1 MNVAAMTVYGD
12 YYNEDRL
19 FDENSCLIGQN
30 LLLPGICLKQKLKEN
45 GHSYHT
51 FDCYKEKDIDK
62 IIYFDIPSNSKLTF
76 VGLIDIARY
85 VLHKGWKNDYFNKT
99 INDLPRNNRVLI
111 IQEPPVVNPKSYNK
125 KFHRYFGKILTWNPD
140 LVDNKKYF
148 DFKYPQPIPDKQYC
162 IPFTQKKMFTQISGN
177 KKGIGDNELYSERR
191 KVIDYFE
198 TNNNDFEFYG
208 VGWEKENL
216 KTYKGRTDDKLETL
230 SKYKFSFTFENCS
243 GLNGYVTEKIFD
255 CFFAGTV
262 PIYWGAEDIEN
273 YIPEECYI
281 DYRKFKSIEE
291 VVDFCQKLTEEEYE
305 KYRVAAKNYLN
316 GDYFKENFS
325 VEAYVER
332 MCRAILD

>member
-1 MNVAAMTVYGD
+1 MNISVLTM
-12 YYNEDRL
+12 YNEFYNNDRL
-19 FDENSCLIGQN
+19 FDSNSCSIGQN
-30 LLLPGICLKQKLKEN
+30 LLQPGIELQKSLLAQ
-45 GHSYHT
+45 GHNYHT
-51 FDCYKEKDIDK
+51 FDLFNINDID
-62 IIYFDIPSNSKLTF
+62 IVICFDIPTSRLFNLGIK
-76 VGLIDIARY
+76 DWY
-85 VLHKGWKNDYFNKT
+85 YYFRNKSFKKDFFRKST
-99 INDLPRNNRVLI
+99 KSVETRNRILI

-198 TNNNDFEFYG
+198 TYNNDFEFYG

-230 SKYKFSFTFENCS
+230 SQYKFSFTFENCS
-243 GLNGYVTEKIFD
+243 GLKGYVTEKIFD

-281 DYRKFKSIEE
+281 DYRKFNSIEE

-305 KYRVAAKNYLN
+305 KYRLAAKNYLN